1 MMAFPGETYGEGR
14 FDRDKAFTLYNSA
27 GDVDEVGVLPPLERL
42 VSLNGMALGD
52 CLGKSAAIAKGDQW
66 GFTLVKKGGD
76 QCVYVGTPAE
86 AANGNGGTRIEGVV
100 SVAIWVGRVAR
111 KPHVAKRK
119 APPTPT
125 DDTFVALA
133 DSVSTCCY
141 TQVPGAT
148 RDVFCEKLS
157 DLHHVFNQLAV
168 KERAH
173 PVVRMGLQ
181 LKPPSK

>member
-1 MMAFPGETYGEGR
+1 MAFPGETYGEGR

-100 SVAIWVGRVAR
+100 SVAIWVGRQIRVGRGPFMRSDWVGRQIPMMWTFPWVTGMPTRRSR
-111 KPHVAKRK
+111 KQTVTR
-119 APPTPT
+119 T
-125 DDTFVALA
+125 
-133 DSVSTCCY
+133 
-141 TQVPGAT
+141 AT
-148 RDVFCEKLS
+148 RIPWWWF
-157 DLHHVFNQLAV
+157 
-168 KERAH
+168 
-173 PVVRMGLQ
+173 
-181 LKPPSK
+181 